1 MTNNPLTNYS
11 AKPGM
16 FVHLP
21 SNGKYYITK
30 PTLTADGDIEVHPL
44 TAIDEL
50 YLKNPDGL
58 YNNESLFKVFKNTVP
73 GIADP
78 SEIPT
83 PDLDALFIALRIA
96 TYGNEMAVSAKC
108 SKCAHIEEYNID
120 LVPLLQ
126 KAGQMNP
133 TDTVEI
139 DGLTIHLRPYSML
152 SNSRISEYTLA
163 VASAAKKAHASI
175 VDEDNEDLRKNL
187 SNAIASNTESLINIA
202 ATCVVKIVIPEH
214 DDNNQEIVTD
224 PVHIN
229 EYVRKLSSPNY
240 NKLRE
245 VLVNLSKEVI
255 DRKFKYK
262 CSECEF
268 DNSGEVSFD
277 PSHFFG

>member
-21 SNGKYYITK
+21 SNGRYYINK
-30 PTLTADGDIEVHPL
+30 PATTADGDIEVHPL

-58 YNNESLFKVFKNTVP
+58 YNNESLYKVFKNTVP
-73 GIADP
+73 GIVDP
-78 SEIPT
+78 SEIPA

-96 TYGNEMAVSAKC
+96 TYGKEMAVSAKC
-108 SKCAHIEEYNID
+108 AKCQHIEEYNID

-126 KAGQMNP
+126 KAIPISND
-133 TDTVEI
+133 DTVVI
-139 DGLTIHLRPYSML
+139 SGLTIHLRPYTML

-175 VDEDNEDLRKNL
+175 ADDTNEDLRKEL
-187 SNAIASNTESLINIA
+187 SKAIASNTESLIDIA
-202 ATCVVKIVIPEH
+202 ATCVVKIVIPAH
-214 DDNNQEIVTD
+214 DDVVAEIVTD
-224 PVHIN
+224 PGHIN
-229 EYVRKLSSPNY
+229 EYIRTLSSPDY
-240 NKLRE
+240 DKLRK
-245 VLVNLSKEVI
+245 VLINLSKEAI

-262 CSECEF
+262 CSECDAE
-268 DNSGEVSFD
+268 NSGEVSFD